1 MGHIQWLFAFVICF
15 TGRSAFC
22 DLALTMKNTV
32 TGVRRYSVEIP
43 CTYTPNKDYEEH
55 SVEWSLITK
64 GTEVIIQRI
73 ESEDHIPLTRFRGRV
88 QLSKS
93 PGIVSL
99 TISKLDT
106 DDRGHVNCKV
116 TWKKKDGSLI
126 SKEEMSI
133 LKVARANSE
142 TSTDDIT
149 TEDPNLE
156 TIQPTTEKP
165 KENIIATTLEEPNS
179 ETFVDFI
186 TTEEPNLETMMP
198 KTEKPEENIITTT
211 LQEDETTMPKTEKP
225 DEKIITTT
233 LQEDETTIPPTEN
246 RASTVLPE
254 MTTDFGDVSHFSP
267 VSTMES
273 TTTIMDFHET
283 TPLIPT
289 QTVEMFDNKAPT
301 AQKKGFGISLYM
313 LIFIA
318 LCVLCITI
326 VVIVLIINKKKKK
339 GSFYEP
345 YTMSQ
350 LSALEGCGNGVQS
363 SADEARATNTYE
375 PCNPPVSV
383 YEGIVLPFSSEY
395 DSLILE
401 KEAENNCS

>member
-133 LKVARANSE
+133 LKVAR
-142 TSTDDIT
+142 
-149 TEDPNLE
+149 
-156 TIQPTTEKP
+156 
-165 KENIIATTLEEPNS
+165 
-179 ETFVDFI
+179 V
-186 TTEEPNLETMMP
+186 MP

-211 LQEDETTMPKTEKP
+211 LQEDETTNSETSVDFITTEEAILETTMPKTEKP

>member
-156 TIQPTTEKP
+156 T
-165 KENIIATTLEEPNS
+165 
-179 ETFVDFI
+179 
-186 TTEEPNLETMMP
+186 MMP

-211 LQEDETTMPKTEKP
+211 LQEDETTNSETSVDFITTEEAILETTMPKTEKP